1 MSHEFFDG
9 EMSPRVY
16 SGTLERCTG
25 MAQSQGQHTLWGN
38 SSSAVCHGTACCF
51 LPGAPACFFGLEMKR
66 APSAFANFM
75 TLDTQATLS
84 IPYGKALLIQL
95 LPDCN
100 FLEDGNPCNSFAL
113 FNFCKFHK
121 TRHSRHVVHSIWH
134 CP

>member
-1 MSHEFFDG
+1 MNFSMGRCRLEF
-9 EMSPRVY
+9 
-16 SGTLERCTG
+16 TQAL
-25 MAQSQGQHTLWGN
+25 
-38 SSSAVCHGTACCF
+38 SSVALAWHKARGSTPFGVTVHLQFATVLLAVFC
-51 LPGAPACFFGLEMKR
+51 LVLLLVFFGLEMKR